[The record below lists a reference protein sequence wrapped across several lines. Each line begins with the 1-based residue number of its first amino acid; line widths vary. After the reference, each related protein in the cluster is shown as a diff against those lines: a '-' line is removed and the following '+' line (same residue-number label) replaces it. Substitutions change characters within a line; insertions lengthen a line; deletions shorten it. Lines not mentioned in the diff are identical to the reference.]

1 MNKSG
6 TVQVRMPEELK
17 NEVNAIL
24 NTLGMTPSEAVLLYY
39 KQIAM
44 NHGIP
49 FEVKIPNAE
58 TAKAIRDAR
67 NGKDLKKYSSADDL
81 FQDLED

>member
-24 NTLGMTPSEAVLLYY
+24 NTLGMDS
-39 KQIAM
+39 K
-44 NHGIP
+44 
-49 FEVKIPNAE
+49 
-58 TAKAIRDAR
+58 
-67 NGKDLKKYSSADDL
+67 
-81 FQDLED
+81 